1 MNVRIMYVDL
11 KMRSHMSMLGG
22 SHGNPVYRH
31 GITTPSPWPPGL
43 APVVPY
49 VHKVSAMTSGRE
61 SRERHVVKQPLQC
74 TNDPSVAAASGP
86 VEETGTTST
95 ALVVALSNSKVN
107 ASAVDLYEDHTKDC
121 VKLAKIQMIEALCK
135 KGHFRVHRCAPF
147 PCEFKCSLLC
157 TLFVPL
163 VSELVSSSSYVQ
175 VHPSGSSCAPA
186 EMRWYRRT
194 RVCGSLMPFLTSSAH

>member
-1 MNVRIMYVDL
+1 
-11 KMRSHMSMLGG
+11 MLGG

-31 GITTPSPWPPGL
+31 GVTTPSLWPAGL

-49 VHKVSAMTSGRE
+49 VHKVSVMTSGGDSGE
-61 SRERHVVKQPLQC
+61 GHVVKQPLQC
-74 TNDPSVAAASGP
+74 TSDPSVAAASGP

-107 ASAVDLYEDHTKDC
+107 ASAVDLYKDHTKDC
-121 VKLAKIQMIEALCK
+121 VQLAKIQKIEVLHK
-135 KGHFRVHRCAPF
+135 EGHIRVHRCAPF

-175 VHPSGSSCAPA
+175 ARPSGSSCAPA
-186 EMRWYRRT
+186 GIWWCRRT
-194 RVCGSLMPFLTSSAH
+194 RVCGS